1 VSDIDKYPN
10 FDARLPF
17 HRHRGGGRRYSDC
30 QGGAVRDQYD
40 AGNFNGEGLHERRF
54 RKAKNRKEE
63 RRITLK
69 CFLLRSVYHESRH
82 ASHRKY

>member
-1 VSDIDKYPN
+1 M
-10 FDARLPF
+10 
-17 HRHRGGGRRYSDC
+17 
-30 QGGAVRDQYD
+30 RDQYD